1 MKHIIFL
8 LAAVIIIASCSLAG
22 SWKDSG
28 DIKYLPAMTKEEL
41 ADAYYKAL
49 FDWAS
54 ARSDGMISS
63 VSIRELQVDDLL
75 MDSYRNGL
83 SAANTDVVAAVTV
96 MNDIEISPV
105 IVNDIYDSFRASIN
119 GTELMARL
127 RGLRLIVFDEA
138 GKMLGSSGMIGD
150 GTNDVPA
157 KREFSSN
164 AALISEDAD
173 SLYIQTSAYEFCEKT
188 DKTYY
193 QKKDRVFGHNVVWL
207 RRFGIDKDTDMLI
220 SQIVML
226 SAPSDESQRSRL
238 MKDMTGLGKA
248 FAGAIRENEKCI
260 SILKDKGVRKVYV
273 EINVPWNG
281 ENNRFER
288 ILDLY

>member
-28 DIKYLPAMTKEEL
+28 DIIYLPAVTKDEL
-41 ADAYYKAL
+41 ADAYHKAL

-54 ARSDGMISS
+54 SRSDGMISS
-63 VSIRELQVDDLL
+63 VSIRELHVDDLL

-83 SAANTDVVAAVTV
+83 SAANTDVEIAVTV
-96 MNDIEISPV
+96 VNSIELSSV
-105 IVNDIYDSFRASIN
+105 TVNDIYDSFRASIN
-119 GTELMARL
+119 GTELTARL
-127 RGLRLIVFDEA
+127 RGLRLIVFNED
-138 GKMLGSSGMIGD
+138 GKILGSSGMIGD
-150 GTNDVPA
+150 GKNDVPA

-173 SLYIQTSAYEFCEKT
+173 SLYIRTLAYKFCEKT

-193 QKKDRVFGHNVVWL
+193 RKKDRVFGHNVVWL

-248 FAGAIRENEKCI
+248 FAGAIREDEKCI

-273 EINVPWNG
+273 EIDVPWNG
-281 ENNRFER
+281 NNNKFER
-288 ILDLY
+288 TLDLY